1 MNKYIAFD
9 KLILFE
15 NQEIRLPCKFQ
26 EINSDLIEVYFE
38 NELYYKVANDYDF
51 DNFRNEYI
59 MIDNKITGFTDIEA
73 SIIQAKIAQY
83 QELQELRD
91 SKIKELDDYYSKAL
105 ILQIENGFTFQVDL
119 RSKYGAELLNI
130 ISSSIGSYNDEIK
143 GKQIAIFFINI
154 EENNKQTQIYCG
166 CLNWIWQ
173 YIFEELLLYVKTTK
187 QLKENYIS
195 VINNLT
201 RKELKNLSFD
211 FPKAEGI
218 KINVSKTVQEL
229 LKISNDSTLDGN
241 KIIVPEYVKEAIRRV
256 NRELFRYVNEEELKT
271 YINNVINKSWF
282 E

>member
-1 MNKYIAFD
+1 MTKYIAFNN
-9 KLILFE
+9 LISFN
-15 NQEIRLPCKFQ
+15 NQEIRIPYKIQ
-26 EINSDLIEVYFE
+26 ELESNLSEVYIDD
-38 NELYYKVANDYDF
+38 ELYYQVNDDYDF
-51 DNFRNEYI
+51 ENFRNQYVMVDNIIKEFKKNEA
-59 MIDNKITGFTDIEA
+59 MILEA
-73 SIIQAKIAQY
+73 QISQY
-83 QELQELRD
+83 QSLQIVKAEKRKLV
-91 SKIKELDDYYSKAL
+91 DDLYSKAL
-105 ILQIENGFTFQVDL
+105 ILQIENGFTFQIDL

-130 ISSSIGSYNDEIK
+130 ISSSIGSYNDEIN

>member
-218 KINVSKTVQEL
+218 KINVSKTIQEL
-229 LKISNDSTLDGN
+229 LTISNDSTLDGN